1 MKEHTCILVA
11 ENHPIVPVG
20 LRGTLAGLPGFEAV
34 SEAEAMELTDRLRLE
49 VVLMVL
55 D

>member
-1 MKEHTCILVA
+1 MVA

-20 LRGTLAGLPGFEAV
+20 LRGTLAGLPNFEAV
-34 SEAEAMELTDRLRLE
+34 GEAATEAEAMELTDWLRLE

-55 D
+55 G